1 MFTVLCR
8 HAQSDRQSTE
18 AFLYVIG
25 HLTLKQNTIFFYIHI
40 IVISTGNNKGAN
52 SYKLKVLE

>member
-8 HAQSDRQSTE
+8 HAHSDWQSTE

-25 HLTLKQNTIFFYIHI
+25 
-40 IVISTGNNKGAN
+40 
-52 SYKLKVLE
+52 

>member
-8 HAQSDRQSTE
+8 HAHSDGQSTK

-25 HLTLKQNTIFFYIHI
+25 KSNIM
-40 IVISTGNNKGAN
+40 
-52 SYKLKVLE
+52 